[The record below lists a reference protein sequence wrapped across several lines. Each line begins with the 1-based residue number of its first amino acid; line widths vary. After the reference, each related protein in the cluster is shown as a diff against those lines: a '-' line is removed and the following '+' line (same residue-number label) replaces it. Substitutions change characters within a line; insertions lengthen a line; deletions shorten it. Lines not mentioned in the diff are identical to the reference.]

1 MIHGWQGM
9 TEAGAA
15 CSPASRWGA
24 EGWMHCP
31 EICTDWAMTPEPTF
45 ATVLT

>member
-1 MIHGWQGM
+1 MIHAWQGM
-9 TEAGAA
+9 MEGGAA
-15 CSPASRWGA
+15 CSPASRCEA

-31 EICTDWAMTPEPTF
+31 ETCANWAMTPELAV